1 MLPEAAELKVVPT
14 LDGRVREPMSD
25 WTSLCYAVVDV
36 ESNGQQPPDLVEM
49 AVVPIV
55 GGVIGEPKSWLVKPE
70 RPIKY
75 FATRIHGLTND
86 DVADAPAFADI
97 EDEVRRRID
106 DSVLVAHKAHVDV
119 GVLQRHLDEWKCPE
133 VFDTLKLAKRL
144 LPNQMSYQLGA
155 SVTSFSLADGLP
167 DALLP
172 HRATYDVLVTARLFV
187 RLASRDDGTPRS
199 PQELHDQKPRGDSNE
214 VPSLF

>member
-1 MLPEAAELKVVPT
+1 MRDGMVVPT
-14 LDGRVREPMSD
+14 LDGRAPEQMSD
-25 WTSLCYAVVDV
+25 WTSLRYAVVDV
-36 ESNGQQPPDLVEM
+36 EGNGQQPPDLVEV

-55 GGVIGEPKSWLVKPE
+55 GGVMGQPTSWLVKPR

-86 DVADAPAFADI
+86 DVAHAPTFAEI
-97 EDEVRRRID
+97 EDEVRRCLE
-106 DSVLVAHKAHVDV
+106 DSALVAHNAHVDV
-119 GVLQRHLDEWKCPE
+119 GVLQRHLGEWTCPE

-155 SVTSFSLADGLP
+155 LVTSFSLADGLP
-167 DALLP
+167 DGLSP
-172 HRATYDVLVTARLFV
+172 HRATYDVLVAARLFM
-187 RLASRDDGTPRS
+187 RLATRGDGTPRS
-199 PQELHDQKPRGDSNE
+199 LQELCNHKPGDDRDE